1 MSSPAPAVLTGIHD
15 VLAVHSAKGGVGKS
29 TVAVNLAV
37 SAARL
42 GLKVGLLDADIHGP
56 SAATMFGSGERPEI
70 SSDGLHAVPITR
82 HGVRYLSVANVAPP
96 GAPVI
101 WRGPMV
107 SSALRQLLTEVEWG
121 ELDLLVLDLP
131 PGTGDAI
138 LAISQEVALSGAVL
152 VTTPQDMSV
161 ADTRRG
167 IGAFRVLRVPILGL
181 VENMSAFACP
191 DCGESADLFGAG
203 GGERAA
209 RELELP
215 FLGRIPVDP
224 AVTAS
229 GDDGVPLAAADPE
242 SPVSVA
248 MDTITRT
255 VVAEMARIRDDAPG
269 EFRVDWTDL
278 GDRQVPD
285 PPDAPDAPG
294 AQADPATPSR
304 VWQAAD
310 DLLGIQWADGE
321 KTFHR
326 AYDLRMACPC
336 AECVEEWTREKLP
349 SLDRVPRSVR
359 PVVLRSLGRYA
370 LQPSWTDGHSTGIHS
385 FADLRR
391 TGSDKP
397 E

>member
-255 VVAEMARIRDDAPG
+255 VVAEMARIRDDA
-269 EFRVDWTDL
+269 
-278 GDRQVPD
+278 
-285 PPDAPDAPG
+285 
-294 AQADPATPSR
+294 
-304 VWQAAD
+304 
-310 DLLGIQWADGE
+310 
-321 KTFHR
+321 
-326 AYDLRMACPC
+326 
-336 AECVEEWTREKLP
+336 
-349 SLDRVPRSVR
+349 
-359 PVVLRSLGRYA
+359 
-370 LQPSWTDGHSTGIHS
+370 
-385 FADLRR
+385 
-391 TGSDKP
+391 
-397 E
+397 